1 MHWDGAYKNK
11 YKLCKTVQCWLL
23 LRKYEER
30 AWCSVKI
37 NGNAILGNK
46 TYLEAQRS
54 EAGLMGLN
62 GEAAWTRAHKIICP
76 LLVRLGRQMFYRKRH
91 FRTIFSDGKTDS
103 QTWSNITWSNNEDLK
118 HFAVDA
124 HRFTFVDLQCALCQ
138 ITGESISED
147 SSGIIIIGLWRR
159 AFIVWTAFRTCS
171 K

>member
-1 MHWDGAYKNK
+1 MVHIKINTNYA
-11 YKLCKTVQCWLL
+11 KLCNVDFYWGSTKKGLGAQ
-23 LRKYEER
+23 
-30 AWCSVKI
+30 CSVKI

-91 FRTIFSDGKTDS
+91 FWKIFSDGKTDS
-103 QTWSNITWSNNEDLK
+103 QTWSNNENLK

-159 AFIVWTAFRTCS
+159 AFIVWTAFTTCS

>member
-30 AWCSVKI
+30 ARCSVKI

-91 FRTIFSDGKTDS
+91 FWKIFSDGKTRENIGRHTWAVVLKFFAERTYFTKS
-103 QTWSNITWSNNEDLK
+103 QMSTKKQLNIIVNNKQRNWILFFYIYFRWCK
-118 HFAVDA
+118 ILYF
-124 HRFTFVDLQCALCQ
+124 
-138 ITGESISED
+138 
-147 SSGIIIIGLWRR
+147 GLTI
-159 AFIVWTAFRTCS
+159 FSFL
-171 K
+171 